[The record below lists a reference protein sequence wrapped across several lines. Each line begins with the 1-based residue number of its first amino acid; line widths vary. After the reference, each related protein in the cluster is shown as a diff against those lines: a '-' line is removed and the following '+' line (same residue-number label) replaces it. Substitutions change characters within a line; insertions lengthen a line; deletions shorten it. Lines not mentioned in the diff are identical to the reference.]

1 MVKNTTGGN
10 REKRNARKDIVFRDN
25 RSYKA
30 VRKPAD
36 PLELIAIVT
45 KRYGGKHLGVVAT
58 DENNYQATIPGAMMG
73 RRRRGNEIREGSI
86 LLIGLWDGFSAG
98 KSTVLEVYDDNE
110 VAELMRIPGMKIS
123 FLKSKV
129 DTGLPA
135 DSHTDYVDFYDGA
148 GEPEMVLPQNVP
160 TEDINETT
168 DTNSSWLDDI

>member
-25 RSYKA
+25 RNYKA

-58 DENNYQATIPGAMMG
+58 DEKTYQATIPGAMMG

-86 LLIGLWDGFSAG
+86 LLIGS
-98 KSTVLEVYDDNE
+98 
-110 VAELMRIPGMKIS
+110 P
-123 FLKSKV
+123 
-129 DTGLPA
+129 LPK
-135 DSHTDYVDFYDGA
+135 
-148 GEPEMVLPQNVP
+148 L
-160 TEDINETT
+160 
-168 DTNSSWLDDI
+168 